1 VIKTDL
7 ADTVPVSRHV
17 LLAMLT
23 LVGVVNYLD
32 RQILGLLL
40 PQIKAEFHLSDT
52 ALGLLAGPVFALI
65 YGLMGIPLA
74 LLADRGNRRT
84 IIAASLAIFSFTTL
98 ACGMATSFVQLVCAR
113 FGTGAGEAGI
123 TPAVNALVS
132 DLYAP
137 RHRTGA
143 LAVYSASGNIG
154 MLLAFFGGG
163 LIAQHWGWRAAFVSA
178 SLLGFAVVTVFLL
191 IVREPVRR
199 HAVPRKPSLLATLR
213 LLWTRRAFR
222 FIAAGAGLVSISGY
236 SALAFVPSFLVR
248 SHHMTPATVGLTLA
262 LMVGIF
268 GMAGTALPG
277 LLADRFGRGDVRW
290 GLYAAVLGI
299 ACAMPFHPVFY
310 LAGDLHI
317 VLAAMVLPGFFSS
330 TFLGPSYAAV
340 QGLAPPGMRAQA
352 AALLLLILTLVG
364 LGLGPQLVGIASD
377 LLKPRFGVDALRYA
391 LLIAV
396 TPSILAAWC
405 FWQATRTLREE
416 IAITELGA

>member
-1 VIKTDL
+1 
-7 ADTVPVSRHV
+7 
-17 LLAMLT
+17 MLT

-40 PQIKAEFHLSDT
+40 PQIKIEFHLSDT

-65 YGLMGIPLA
+65 YGLMGVPLA

-98 ACGMATSFVQLVCAR
+98 ACGMAGNFLQLICAR
-113 FGTGAGEAGI
+113 FGTGAGEAGV

-132 DLYAP
+132 DIYAP
-137 RHRTGA
+137 QHRTGA
-143 LAVYSASGNIG
+143 MAVYSASGNMGIV
-154 MLLAFFGGG
+154 LAFFGGG

-178 SLLGFAVVTVFLL
+178 SLLGFAVVLAFLL
-191 IVREPVRR
+191 IVREPVRQ
-199 HAVPRKPSLLATLR
+199 AVPVKPSLLATLR

-262 LMVGIF
+262 LTAGFVG
-268 GMAGTALPG
+268 MMGTMLPG
-277 LLADRFGRGDVRW
+277 LLADRFGKGDVRW
-290 GLYAAVLGI
+290 GLYAAVLAI
-299 ACAMPFHPVFY
+299 AFAMPIHPVFY
-310 LAGDLHI
+310 LASDLRS
-317 VLAAMVLPGFFSS
+317 VLAAMVVGAFCSS
-330 TFLGPSYAAV
+330 TFLGPCYAAV

-416 IAITELGA
+416 VAITDLGA